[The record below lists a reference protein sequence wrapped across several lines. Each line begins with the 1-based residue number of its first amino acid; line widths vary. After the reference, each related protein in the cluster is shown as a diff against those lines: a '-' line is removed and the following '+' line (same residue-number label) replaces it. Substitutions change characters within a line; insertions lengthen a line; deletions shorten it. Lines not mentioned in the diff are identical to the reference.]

1 MPKKHKPGAGLL
13 SIVVPCFNESD
24 GLLQFHARL
33 AQAVMRIPMAAEILY
48 VNDGSRDDTV
58 DVIRDLGSADP
69 QVGLIDLSR
78 NFGKEAALTAGLDH
92 ARGDAVIVL
101 DADLQDPPECIPDM
115 VSAWR
120 EGYDVVAM
128 KRADRSSDT
137 AFKRATA
144 SWYYRLLSKL
154 TDVEIPENV
163 GDFRLLSRRAVE
175 ALKRLPERSR
185 YMKGLFAWVGF
196 NTVELDYKRDPRF
209 AGDTKLPFFKLLR
222 LAVDGITSFSIAP
235 LRLASAVGGLT
246 AAAAFLYALV
256 VLAKTVLFGDPV
268 AGFPTMIIMVSFL
281 GGMQLLAIGL
291 LGEYVGRLL
300 VESKQRPLYLVDH
313 LDLPHLDSDVAHPA
327 QRPSLIS

>member
-1 MPKKHKPGAGLL
+1 MP
-13 SIVVPCFNESD
+13 V
-24 GLLQFHARL
+24 
-33 AQAVMRIPMAAEILY
+33 EILY

-58 DVIRDLGSADP
+58 DVIHELQASDP
-69 QVGLIDLSR
+69 DVGLLNLSR

-92 ARGDAVIVL
+92 ARGDAVIVM

-115 VSAWR
+115 AAAWR
-120 EGYDVVAM
+120 EGFDVVAM

-137 AFKRATA
+137 AFKRVTA

-154 TDVEIPENV
+154 TEVDIPENV

-196 NTVELDYKRDPRF
+196 NTIELEYKRDPRF
-209 AGDTKLPFFKLLR
+209 AGDTKLPFLKLLR

-235 LRLASAVGGLT
+235 LRLASVVGGLT
-246 AAAAFLYALV
+246 AAAAFLYAIIV
-256 VLAKTVLFGDPV
+256 FVKTMLFGDPV

-300 VESKQRPLYLVDH
+300 VESKQRPHYFVDH
-313 LDLPHLDSDVAHPA
+313 IDLPEVESKAAHPA
-327 QRPSLIS
+327 QRRPSAIS